1 MPEKRQNIIKFS
13 AILDTLK
20 DLSRPFSP
28 VYLHQFSDLSPAYAS
43 QLRQAWADVTPE
55 RRRALLSDLEDLA
68 DSDTLMS
75 FTEVGRVGLDD
86 LDPLVRT
93 LALRLLWE
101 AEEPHLIPIIIRLLE
116 NDPDPSV
123 RATAANGLGAYVYL
137 GEIED
142 LPHDLLEKIET
153 ALFTAYHGTDQA
165 VVRRRALESLGYSS
179 RPEVTGL
186 IEEAYRLG
194 APDWLESALFAI
206 GRSADQSWGPEIL
219 KHLDHGN
226 PNVQYEA
233 VRSAGELQLAG
244 ARQPLI
250 DFLEESEDD
259 TVRTAA
265 IWSLSQIGGD
275 GVRPALE
282 SLLEQTEDDEE
293 IDIIEEALDNLSFTE
308 DMAIFD
314 LFDLDMGDDAGTII
328 DLDSPTSLDE
338 EDMNSKKNNE
348 D

>member
-1 MPEKRQNIIKFS
+1 MPEKRQAITKFS
-13 AILDTLK
+13 SILDALK
-20 DLSRPFSP
+20 DLSRPFPP
-28 VYLHQFSDLSPAYAS
+28 VYLHQFSDLSPTNVS
-43 QLRQAWADVTPE
+43 QLHQVWADVTPE

-68 DSDTLMS
+68 DSDTLIS
-75 FTEVGRVGLDD
+75 FKEIGRICLDD
-86 LDPLVRT
+86 PDPLVRT

-101 AEEPHLIPIIIRLLE
+101 AEDPHLVPIIIRMLE

-142 LPHDLLEKIET
+142 LPHDLLEKIE
-153 ALFTAYHGTDQA
+153 ASLFKAYHGSDQA

-179 RPEVTGL
+179 RPEVHGL
-186 IEEAYRLG
+186 IEEAYQLG
-194 APDWLESALFAI
+194 TPDWLESALFAM
-206 GRSADQSWGPEIL
+206 GRSADQSWGSVIL
-219 KHLDHGN
+219 KHIDHDN

-275 GVRPALE
+275 DVRPALE
-282 SLLEQTEDDEE
+282 NLLEETEDDEE
-293 IDIIEEALDNLSFTE
+293 IEIIEEALDNLSFTE

-314 LFDLDMGDDAGTII
+314 LFDLDLGDDAGTII
-328 DLDSPTSLDE
+328 DLDAPTSLDD
-338 EDMNSKKNNE
+338 EDLNSSKNNE
-348 D
+348 E